1 MAIIEIIENHTVWYD
16 GDDEPTNIS
25 SETFIIDTDK
35 VDAAI
40 KEYGEGGEQWA
51 FFYTKFIIDAARRGD
66 RNYEASVKYSFTD
79 TDDEYEKC
87 KADDGAKVDHV
98 MDVELNY

>member
-1 MAIIEIIENHTVWYD
+1 MAVIEIIENHTTWYD
-16 GDDEPTNIS
+16 GDEEPTNIS

-40 KEYGEGGEQWA
+40 KEYGEGGDQWA

-79 TDDEYEKC
+79 TSDEYAKC
-87 KADDGAKVDHV
+87 KADESAKIDHS
-98 MDVELNY
+98 MYVELNY

>member
-1 MAIIEIIENHTVWYD
+1 MAIIEINEVHNIWYD
-16 GDDEPTNIS
+16 DEDEPQTIS

-35 VDAAI
+35 VDAVIEA
-40 KEYGEGGEQWA
+40 YGEHDGHYA
-51 FFYTKFIIDAARRGD
+51 FYYTKFIIEAARRGE
-66 RNYEASVKYSFTD
+66 RNFETSVKYSFTD

-87 KADDGAKVDHV
+87 KADHGAIVDHV